1 MSREVIAIDTEFI
14 RLDALLKLAGA
25 VPTGGQAKVIIQ
37 SGRVQVNGE
46 PCLLRGKRCG
56 RATWRPCPRPDRRSK
71 CPHESRPT
79 GIRGLPQSEGRGIP
93 ALRGRQYCLRR

>member
-14 RLDALLKLAGA
+14 GLDALLKLAGA

-46 PCLLRGKRCG
+46 PCLLRGKKM
-56 RATWRPCPRPDRRSK
+56 RPGDVAALP
-71 CPHESRPT
+71 ET
-79 GIRGLPQSEGRGIP
+79 GQEIEVS
-93 ALRGRQYCLRR
+93 A

>member
-46 PCLLRGKRCG
+46 PACCGGKDAAGRRGG
-56 RATWRPCPRPDRRSK
+56 
-71 CPHESRPT
+71 
-79 GIRGLPQSEGRGIP
+79 P
-93 ALRGRQYCLRR
+93 ARDGQEIEVSA

>member
-14 RLDALLKLAGA
+14 MLDALLKLAGA

-46 PCLLRGKRCG
+46 PCLLRGKKM
-56 RATWRPCPRPDRRSK
+56 RPGDVAALP
-71 CPHESRPT
+71 ET
-79 GIRGLPQSEGRGIP
+79 GQEIEVS
-93 ALRGRQYCLRR
+93 A